1 MIELKSIYNQLLEDD
16 TQAAPAADCYY
27 PGGFKPPHE
36 GHFEVLKDLLSRPY
50 IKKVIILIGHK
61 DRDGITKEMSKAIW
75 DLYVKQ
81 DSLPNVKV
89 RISDD
94 ASPIADLFSIFNND
108 LTYKAY
114 VAGTGDDGG
123 DQTYFNSLK
132 KAFGERA
139 MTLPVDEKVV
149 SQGKRLS
156 GTEVR
161 GLITQL
167 KSLVKQIILT
177 DKDSTEHAKA
187 KNQYLNTLET
197 LKGCFPESIIQK
209 GYFDDILHILN
220 VSVLTPEQLQEV
232 DPNTYRVPSTS
243 APIGKDDDVTKGQD
257 TVVKIPYNKTTEF
270 ESFMN
275 TNLIPFEYSQYNFK
289 DGEERRVII
298 PNLGDNEDGQS
309 QRKQVIDYLNKA
321 GIPHNLEE
329 YKLDVKPTVSAKDV
343 DPKELKKGIK
353 VEKEHTTDIKTATRI
368 ALDHLSEDPY
378 YYTKLAKAKLEEEPF
393 SINWWKDKLQEITDN
408 SDIIQ
413 DFIDFCIKSLDLKEK
428 PDIEF
433 IDDENAAKQMHALG
447 AFNPTTNKLIV
458 VKGSRLTA
466 DILRTL
472 AHELVHR
479 KQAELDQLGPDS
491 GKTGSPTENEAN
503 AAAGVLMRQYGK
515 YKPEIFEASLK
526 EAEQKKTLSNPIIY
540 CDMDGVLV
548 DFEKGYKDLTT
559 EDASYKT
566 DPNKFWAPITKA
578 GASFWI
584 KLEWMPDGHELW
596 DYIEKYN
603 PTLLSAPSRE
613 ESSRIGKRI
622 WVKRNLPGTKLL
634 LKSAERKQEYAAPNA
649 ILIDDRKDNTD
660 RWKEAGGIGIHHTSA
675 AKTIEALE
683 KLGL

>member
-81 DSLPNVKV
+81 DSLPNVEV

-94 ASPIADLFSIFNND
+94 ASPIADLFSIFNDD

-114 VAGTGDDGG
+114 VAGSGDDGG
-123 DQTYFNSLK
+123 DQAYFNSLK

-139 MTLPVDEKVV
+139 MTLPVEEKVI

-209 GYFDDILHILN
+209 GYFDDILRILN
-220 VSVLTPEQLQEV
+220 VSVLTPEQLQE
-232 DPNTYRVPSTS
+232 
-243 APIGKDDDVTKGQD
+243 
-257 TVVKIPYNKTTEF
+257 
-270 ESFMN
+270 
-275 TNLIPFEYSQYNFK
+275 
-289 DGEERRVII
+289 
-298 PNLGDNEDGQS
+298 
-309 QRKQVIDYLNKA
+309 
-321 GIPHNLEE
+321 
-329 YKLDVKPTVSAKDV
+329 YKLDVKPTVDAKDV
-343 DPKELKKGIK
+343 DPKELKKGID
-353 VEKEHTTDIKTATRI
+353 VEKEHTTDIETATRI
-368 ALDHLSEDPY
+368 ALNHLSEDPH

-408 SDIIQ
+408 NDIIQ
-413 DFIDFCIKSLDLKEK
+413 DFIDFCIKSLDLQEQ
-428 PDIEF
+428 PNIEF
-433 IDDENAAKQMHALG
+433 TDDENAAKQMQALG

-515 YKPEIFEASLK
+515 YRPEIFEASLK

-622 WVKRNLPGTKLL
+622 WVKRNLPGIKLL
-634 LKSAERKQEYAAPNA
+634 LKSAERKQEYATPNA
-649 ILIDDRKDNTD
+649 ILIDDRKDNID
-660 RWKEAGGIGIHHTSA
+660 RWNAAGGIGIHHTSA

>member
-81 DSLPNVKV
+81 DSLPNVEV

-94 ASPIADLFSIFNND
+94 ASPIADLFSIFNDD

-114 VAGTGDDGG
+114 VAGSGDDGG
-123 DQTYFNSLK
+123 DQAYFNSLK

-139 MTLPVDEKVV
+139 MTLPVEEKVI

-209 GYFDDILHILN
+209 GYFDDILRILN
-220 VSVLTPEQLQEV
+220 VSVLTPEQLQE
-232 DPNTYRVPSTS
+232 
-243 APIGKDDDVTKGQD
+243 
-257 TVVKIPYNKTTEF
+257 
-270 ESFMN
+270 
-275 TNLIPFEYSQYNFK
+275 
-289 DGEERRVII
+289 
-298 PNLGDNEDGQS
+298 
-309 QRKQVIDYLNKA
+309 
-321 GIPHNLEE
+321 
-329 YKLDVKPTVSAKDV
+329 YKLDVKPTVDAKDV
-343 DPKELKKGIK
+343 DPKELKKGIE
-353 VEKEHTTDIKTATRI
+353 VEKEHTTDIETATRI
-368 ALDHLSEDPY
+368 ALNHLSEDPH
-378 YYTKLAKAKLEEEPF
+378 YYTKLDKAKLEEEPF

-413 DFIDFCIKSLDLKEK
+413 DFIDFCIKSLDLQEK

-433 IDDENAAKQMHALG
+433 TDDENAAKQMRALG

-515 YKPEIFEASLK
+515 YRPEIFEASLK

-584 KLEWMPDGHELW
+584 KLEWMPDGHKLW

-622 WVKRNLPGTKLL
+622 WVKRNLPGIKLL
-634 LKSAERKQEYAAPNA
+634 LKSAERKQEYATPNA
-649 ILIDDRKDNTD
+649 ILIDDRKDNID
-660 RWKEAGGIGIHHTSA
+660 RWNAAGGIGIHHTSA

>member
-81 DSLPNVKV
+81 DSLPNVEV

-94 ASPIADLFSIFNND
+94 ASPIADLFSIFNDD

-139 MTLPVDEKVV
+139 MTLPVEEKVI

-209 GYFDDILHILN
+209 GYFDDILRILN
-220 VSVLTPEQLQEV
+220 VSVLTPEQLQE
-232 DPNTYRVPSTS
+232 
-243 APIGKDDDVTKGQD
+243 
-257 TVVKIPYNKTTEF
+257 
-270 ESFMN
+270 
-275 TNLIPFEYSQYNFK
+275 
-289 DGEERRVII
+289 
-298 PNLGDNEDGQS
+298 
-309 QRKQVIDYLNKA
+309 
-321 GIPHNLEE
+321 
-329 YKLDVKPTVSAKDV
+329 YKLDVKPTVDAKDV
-343 DPKELKKGIK
+343 DPKELKKGID
-353 VEKEHTTDIKTATRI
+353 VEKEHTTDIETATRI
-368 ALDHLSEDPY
+368 ALNHLSEDPH

-408 SDIIQ
+408 NDIIQ
-413 DFIDFCIKSLDLKEK
+413 DFIDFCIKSLDLQEQ
-428 PDIEF
+428 PNIEF
-433 IDDENAAKQMHALG
+433 TDDENAAKQMQALG

-479 KQAELDQLGPDS
+479 KQAELNQLGPDS

-515 YKPEIFEASLK
+515 YRPEIFEASLK

-634 LKSAERKQEYAAPNA
+634 LKSAERKQEYATPNA
-649 ILIDDRKDNTD
+649 ILIDDRKDNID
-660 RWKEAGGIGIHHTSA
+660 RWNAAGGIGIHHTSA

>member
-81 DSLPNVKV
+81 DSLPNVEV

-94 ASPIADLFSIFNND
+94 ASPISDLFSIFNDD

-114 VAGTGDDGG
+114 VAGSGDDGG
-123 DQTYFNSLK
+123 DQAYFNSLK

-139 MTLPVDEKVV
+139 ITLPVEEKVV

-209 GYFDDILHILN
+209 GYFDDILRILN
-220 VSVLTPEQLQEV
+220 VSVLTPEQLQE
-232 DPNTYRVPSTS
+232 
-243 APIGKDDDVTKGQD
+243 
-257 TVVKIPYNKTTEF
+257 
-270 ESFMN
+270 
-275 TNLIPFEYSQYNFK
+275 
-289 DGEERRVII
+289 
-298 PNLGDNEDGQS
+298 
-309 QRKQVIDYLNKA
+309 
-321 GIPHNLEE
+321 
-329 YKLDVKPTVSAKDV
+329 YKLDVKPTVNTKDV
-343 DPKELKKGIK
+343 DPKELKKGIE
-353 VEKEHTTDIKTATRI
+353 VEKEHTTDIETATRI
-368 ALDHLSEDPY
+368 ALNHLSEDPH

-408 SDIIQ
+408 NDIIQ
-413 DFIDFCIKSLDLKEK
+413 DFIDFCIKSLDLQEQ
-428 PDIEF
+428 PNIEF
-433 IDDENAAKQMHALG
+433 IDDENAAKQMRALG

-515 YKPEIFEASLK
+515 YRPEIFEASLK
-526 EAEQKKTLSNPIIY
+526 EADQKKTLSNPIIY

-622 WVKRNLPGTKLL
+622 WVKRNLPGIKLL
-634 LKSAERKQEYAAPNA
+634 LKSAERKQEYATPNA
-649 ILIDDRKDNTD
+649 ILIDDRKDNID
-660 RWKEAGGIGIHHTSA
+660 RWNAAGGIGIHHTSA

>member
-81 DSLPNVKV
+81 DSLPNVEV

-94 ASPIADLFSIFNND
+94 ASPISDLFSIFNDD

-114 VAGTGDDGG
+114 VAGSGDDGG
-123 DQTYFNSLK
+123 DQAYFNSLK

-139 MTLPVDEKVV
+139 ITLPVEEKVV

-209 GYFDDILHILN
+209 GYFDDILRILN
-220 VSVLTPEQLQEV
+220 VSVLTPEQLQE
-232 DPNTYRVPSTS
+232 
-243 APIGKDDDVTKGQD
+243 
-257 TVVKIPYNKTTEF
+257 
-270 ESFMN
+270 
-275 TNLIPFEYSQYNFK
+275 
-289 DGEERRVII
+289 
-298 PNLGDNEDGQS
+298 
-309 QRKQVIDYLNKA
+309 
-321 GIPHNLEE
+321 
-329 YKLDVKPTVSAKDV
+329 YKLDVKPTVDAKDV
-343 DPKELKKGIK
+343 DPKELKKGIE
-353 VEKEHTTDIKTATRI
+353 VEKEHTTDIETATRI
-368 ALDHLSEDPY
+368 ALNHLSEDPH

-413 DFIDFCIKSLDLKEK
+413 DFIDFCIKSLDLQEK

-433 IDDENAAKQMHALG
+433 TDDENAAKQMQALG

-515 YKPEIFEASLK
+515 YRPEIFEASLK

-622 WVKRNLPGTKLL
+622 WVKRNLPGIKLL
-634 LKSAERKQEYAAPNA
+634 LKSAERKQEYATPNA
-649 ILIDDRKDNTD
+649 ILIDDRKDNID
-660 RWKEAGGIGIHHTSA
+660 RWNAAGGIGIHHTSA

>member
-81 DSLPNVKV
+81 DSLPNVEV

-94 ASPIADLFSIFNND
+94 ASPISDLFSIFNDD

-114 VAGTGDDGG
+114 VAGSGDDGG
-123 DQTYFNSLK
+123 DQAYFNSLK

-139 MTLPVDEKVV
+139 ITLPVEEKVI

-209 GYFDDILHILN
+209 GYFDDILRILN
-220 VSVLTPEQLQEV
+220 VSVLTPEQLQE
-232 DPNTYRVPSTS
+232 
-243 APIGKDDDVTKGQD
+243 
-257 TVVKIPYNKTTEF
+257 
-270 ESFMN
+270 
-275 TNLIPFEYSQYNFK
+275 
-289 DGEERRVII
+289 
-298 PNLGDNEDGQS
+298 
-309 QRKQVIDYLNKA
+309 
-321 GIPHNLEE
+321 
-329 YKLDVKPTVSAKDV
+329 YKLDVKPTVDAKDV
-343 DPKELKKGIK
+343 DPKELKKGIE
-353 VEKEHTTDIKTATRI
+353 VEKEHTTDIETATRI
-368 ALDHLSEDPY
+368 ALNHLSEDPH

-408 SDIIQ
+408 NDIIQ
-413 DFIDFCIKSLDLKEK
+413 DFIDFCIKSLDLQEQ
-428 PDIEF
+428 PNIEF
-433 IDDENAAKQMHALG
+433 IDDENAAKQMQALG

-479 KQAELDQLGPDS
+479 KQAELNQLGPDS

-515 YKPEIFEASLK
+515 YRPEIFEASLK

-634 LKSAERKQEYAAPNA
+634 LKSAERKQEYATPNA

-660 RWKEAGGIGIHHTSA
+660 RWNAAGGIGIHHISA

>member
-81 DSLPNVKV
+81 DSLPNVEV

-94 ASPIADLFSIFNND
+94 ASPIADLFSIFNDD

-114 VAGTGDDGG
+114 VAGSGDDGG
-123 DQTYFNSLK
+123 DQAYFNSLK

-139 MTLPVDEKVV
+139 MTLPVEEKVI

-209 GYFDDILHILN
+209 GYFDDILRILN
-220 VSVLTPEQLQEV
+220 VSVLTPEQLQE
-232 DPNTYRVPSTS
+232 
-243 APIGKDDDVTKGQD
+243 
-257 TVVKIPYNKTTEF
+257 
-270 ESFMN
+270 
-275 TNLIPFEYSQYNFK
+275 
-289 DGEERRVII
+289 
-298 PNLGDNEDGQS
+298 
-309 QRKQVIDYLNKA
+309 
-321 GIPHNLEE
+321 
-329 YKLDVKPTVSAKDV
+329 YKLDVKPTVDAKDV
-343 DPKELKKGIK
+343 DPKELKKGIE
-353 VEKEHTTDIKTATRI
+353 VEKEHTTDIETATRI
-368 ALDHLSEDPY
+368 ALNHLSEDPH

-408 SDIIQ
+408 NDIIQ
-413 DFIDFCIKSLDLKEK
+413 DFIDFCIKSLDLQEQ
-428 PDIEF
+428 PNIEF
-433 IDDENAAKQMHALG
+433 TDDENAAKQMQALG

-515 YKPEIFEASLK
+515 YRPEIFEASLK

-613 ESSRIGKRI
+613 ESSRIGKHI
-622 WVKRNLPGTKLL
+622 WVKRNLPGIKLL
-634 LKSAERKQEYAAPNA
+634 LKSAERKQEYATPNA
-649 ILIDDRKDNTD
+649 ILIDDRKDNID
-660 RWKEAGGIGIHHTSA
+660 RWNAAGGIGIHHTSA

>member
-81 DSLPNVKV
+81 DSLPNVEV
-89 RISDD
+89 RISND
-94 ASPIADLFSIFNND
+94 ASPIADLFSIFNDD

-139 MTLPVDEKVV
+139 MTLPVDEKVI

-209 GYFDDILHILN
+209 GYFDDILRILN
-220 VSVLTPEQLQEV
+220 VSVLTPEQLQE
-232 DPNTYRVPSTS
+232 
-243 APIGKDDDVTKGQD
+243 
-257 TVVKIPYNKTTEF
+257 
-270 ESFMN
+270 
-275 TNLIPFEYSQYNFK
+275 
-289 DGEERRVII
+289 
-298 PNLGDNEDGQS
+298 
-309 QRKQVIDYLNKA
+309 
-321 GIPHNLEE
+321 
-329 YKLDVKPTVSAKDV
+329 YKLDVKPTVDAKDV
-343 DPKELKKGIK
+343 DPKELKKGID
-353 VEKEHTTDIKTATRI
+353 VEKEHTTDIETATRI
-368 ALDHLSEDPY
+368 ALNHLSEDPH

-408 SDIIQ
+408 NDIIQ
-413 DFIDFCIKSLDLKEK
+413 DFIDFCIKSLDLQEK

-433 IDDENAAKQMHALG
+433 TDDENAAKQMRALG

-515 YKPEIFEASLK
+515 YRPEIFEASLK
-526 EAEQKKTLSNPIIY
+526 EANQKKTLSNPIIY

-559 EDASYKT
+559 EDASYET
-566 DPNKFWAPITKA
+566 DPNKFWAPITEA

-584 KLEWMPDGHELW
+584 KLEWMPDGHKLW

-634 LKSAERKQEYAAPNA
+634 LKSAERKQEYATPNA

-660 RWKEAGGIGIHHTSA
+660 RWNAAGGIGIHHTSA

>member
-81 DSLPNVKV
+81 DSLPNVEV

-94 ASPIADLFSIFNND
+94 ASPIADLFSIFNDD

-139 MTLPVDEKVV
+139 MTLPVEEKVI

-209 GYFDDILHILN
+209 GYFDDILRILN
-220 VSVLTPEQLQEV
+220 VSVLTPEQLQE
-232 DPNTYRVPSTS
+232 
-243 APIGKDDDVTKGQD
+243 
-257 TVVKIPYNKTTEF
+257 
-270 ESFMN
+270 
-275 TNLIPFEYSQYNFK
+275 
-289 DGEERRVII
+289 
-298 PNLGDNEDGQS
+298 
-309 QRKQVIDYLNKA
+309 
-321 GIPHNLEE
+321 
-329 YKLDVKPTVSAKDV
+329 YKLDVKPTVNTKDV
-343 DPKELKKGIK
+343 DPKELKKGIE
-353 VEKEHTTDIKTATRI
+353 VEKEHTTDIETATRI
-368 ALDHLSEDPY
+368 ALNHLSEDPH

-408 SDIIQ
+408 NDIIQ
-413 DFIDFCIKSLDLKEK
+413 DFIDFCIKSLDLQEQ
-428 PDIEF
+428 PNIEF
-433 IDDENAAKQMHALG
+433 TDDENAAKQMQALG

-479 KQAELDQLGPDS
+479 KQAELNQLGPDS

-515 YKPEIFEASLK
+515 YRPEIFEASLK

-634 LKSAERKQEYAAPNA
+634 LKSAERKQEYATPNA
-649 ILIDDRKDNTD
+649 ILIDDRKDNID
-660 RWKEAGGIGIHHTSA
+660 RWNAAGGIGIHHTSA

>member
-81 DSLPNVKV
+81 DSLPNVEVK
-89 RISDD
+89 ISDD
-94 ASPIADLFSIFNND
+94 ASPIADLFSIFNDD

-114 VAGTGDDGG
+114 VAGSGDDGG
-123 DQTYFNSLK
+123 DQAYFNSLK

-139 MTLPVDEKVV
+139 MTLPVEEKVI

-209 GYFDDILHILN
+209 GYFDDILRILN
-220 VSVLTPEQLQEV
+220 VSVLTPEQLQE
-232 DPNTYRVPSTS
+232 
-243 APIGKDDDVTKGQD
+243 
-257 TVVKIPYNKTTEF
+257 
-270 ESFMN
+270 
-275 TNLIPFEYSQYNFK
+275 
-289 DGEERRVII
+289 
-298 PNLGDNEDGQS
+298 
-309 QRKQVIDYLNKA
+309 
-321 GIPHNLEE
+321 
-329 YKLDVKPTVSAKDV
+329 YKLDVKPTVDAKDV
-343 DPKELKKGIK
+343 DPKELKKGIE
-353 VEKEHTTDIKTATRI
+353 VEKEHTTDIETATRI
-368 ALDHLSEDPY
+368 ALNHLSEDPH

-413 DFIDFCIKSLDLKEK
+413 DFIDFCIKSLDLQEK

-433 IDDENAAKQMHALG
+433 TDDENAAKQMRALG

-515 YKPEIFEASLK
+515 YRPEIFEASLK

-634 LKSAERKQEYAAPNA
+634 LKSAERKQEYATPNA
-649 ILIDDRKDNTD
+649 ILIDDRKDNID
-660 RWKEAGGIGIHHTSA
+660 RWREAGGIGIHHTSA